1 MKLFET
7 NSCTA
12 LPAVSPELRDHIL
25 AAPRTSETHRTLM
38 DQMEAMHL
46 LEERWPS
53 GTRPLPAEFTVAAW
67 NLERCLDPEGSAAL
81 LKQHAPDIIL
91 LSEMDAGMARTAQ
104 RNTTA
109 DLAREMGMG
118 YAYGVEFHE
127 MDLGGDTEKEF
138 CTDDYNA
145 FGWHGNALLSRAKPL
160 KTALVRLDDHGHWFC
175 SEYSDDPAQ
184 PRVGGRMAVMA
195 VIPTAGGDICAI
207 STHLESATDAAHRQS
222 QMDRLIAAADA
233 FAPGLR
239 VIIGGDLNTG
249 NHLPDADWTLETL
262 FDSARRQGFS
272 WGNNADGMTTRKSRI
287 TRWPTRAMKLDWFA
301 SRGFET
307 RGATIVPALDRTD
320 TPLSDHELIVGRFST
335 RA

>member
-7 NSCTA
+7 ASCTA
-12 LPAVSPELRDHIL
+12 LPAVPAELHDRIL
-25 AAPRTSETHRTLM
+25 AAPRNSETHRELM
-38 DQMEAMHL
+38 EQMEAMHL

-53 GTRPLPAEFTVAAW
+53 AASPLPAEFTVAAW
-67 NLERCLDPEGSAAL
+67 NLERCLDPEGSTAL
-81 LKQHAPDIIL
+81 LKQHKPDIIL

-127 MDLGGDTEKEF
+127 MDLGGETEREF
-138 CTDDYNA
+138 CKDDYNA
-145 FGWHGNALLSRAKPL
+145 FGWHGNALLSRTKPL

-175 SEYSDDPAQ
+175 PETSDDPAQ

-195 VIPTAGGDICAI
+195 VIPTRGGDICAI
-207 STHLESATDAAHRQS
+207 STHLESATDAPHRQS

-233 FAPGLR
+233 FAPGLP

-249 NHLPDADWTLETL
+249 NHLPNADWQLETL
-262 FDSARRQGFS
+262 FDSAKRQGFS
-272 WGNNADGMTTRKSRI
+272 WGNNLEGMTTRKSRI

-301 SRGFET
+301 CRGLKEH
-307 RGATIVPALDRTD
+307 GADIIPALDLTK
-320 TPLSDHELIVGRFST
+320 TPLSDHELIVGQFSI
-335 RA
+335 